1 MHLKILLEPHVDMS
15 FNETLIPAKQVLKFL
30 SNITFNVENCIFGIL
45 YIHTHIHI

>member
-1 MHLKILLEPHVDMS
+1 MS

-45 YIHTHIHI
+45 YIYLVYYIYTHTYTYRGDT